1 MFYQISQ
8 LYLDGMNVAQSAAEN
23 RAYLDECGGIPELI
37 RLSGV
42 SLDTG
47 LTADQVEISRKLFG
61 TNEMPKSPTTSYF
74 WLLLTALSDT
84 TLVILII
91 AACISFAIGYWED
104 PKIGW
109 IEGAAIFIA
118 VFLVSNISAFNDY
131 SKELQFRELEASSQQ
146 DEKASVFR
154 MGKIELVLTSALVVG
169 DIIILQVC
177 LPNSQQYYVMNQ
189 ILEYHVNVMD
199 PKLQII
205 MCRVVI

>member
-1 MFYQISQ
+1 M
-8 LYLDGMNVAQSAAEN
+8 
-23 RAYLDECGGIPELI
+23 
-37 RLSGV
+37 
-42 SLDTG
+42 
-47 LTADQVEISRKLFG
+47 
-61 TNEMPKSPTTSYF
+61 
-74 WLLLTALSDT
+74 
-84 TLVILII
+84 ILII

-154 MGKIELVLTSALVVG
+154 MGKIELVPTSDLVVG

-177 LPNSQQYYVMNQ
+177 RPPEKMYPTLNN
-189 ILEYHVNVMD
+189 
-199 PKLQII
+199 I
-205 MCRVVI
+205 MS